1 MIILDFYRINNG
13 GGLKLMNILLDELAY
28 NSTIILL
35 IDKRIK
41 NFSNKNKF
49 KYIYVQNEFDR
60 NIFFFKNRKY
70 ISKLFSFGNVPSL
83 IKIKGVTYVY
93 FHQMLYLNKL
103 FFNNK
108 FNKYNILFKIIK
120 YFSKNVNFWIFQTN
134 ITKELFINQ
143 LNNKV
148 PPNTLLLPFFET
160 PIIEKNIILKEKNT
174 FFYPTSNSNHKNNS
188 LLINVFIEFYI
199 INKIGKLFLTLK
211 EEDFLNKDLR
221 EKVSKNLIPIYFIGK
236 LNQSEMHKYYLNSD
250 FVIHPSSTES
260 FGIVLIESYMMG
272 CKLIAPQLAYVNE
285 VIIPSISYEENTF
298 DNIYNSLLNATNNI
312 VNKPILL
319 IENKLSSLLKLIQ

>member
-1 MIILDFYRINNG
+1 MIVLDFYRINNG
-13 GGLKLMNILLDELAY
+13 GGLILMNILLDKLEY

-49 KYIYVQNEFDR
+49 KHIYILNEFQR
-60 NIFFFKNRKY
+60 NIFLLKNRKY
-70 ISKLFSFGNVPSL
+70 ILKLFSFGNVPPL
-83 IKIKGVTYVY
+83 IKIKGETYVY

-103 FFNNK
+103 LFNNK
-108 FNKYNILFKIIK
+108 LNKYNILFKIIK

-134 ITKELFINQ
+134 NTKELFVNQ
-143 LNNKV
+143 FKNKV
-148 PPNTLLLPFFET
+148 LPNTLLLPYFENSF
-160 PIIEKNIILKEKNT
+160 IVKNINLKEKNT

-199 INKIGKLFLTLK
+199 INKLGKLFLTLK
-211 EEDFLNKDLR
+211 EEDFLNRDLR
-221 EKVSKNLIPIYFIGK
+221 DKISENLIPIYFLGK
-236 LNQSEMHKYYLNSD
+236 LDESEMHKYYLKSE

-272 CKLIAPQLAYVNE
+272 CKLIAPQLAYVDE
-285 VIIPSISYEENTF
+285 VIIPSISYKENTF
-298 DNIYNSLLNATNNI
+298 DNIYNSNT
-312 VNKPILL
+312 
-319 IENKLSSLLKLIQ
+319 SLKR

>member
-1 MIILDFYRINNG
+1 
-13 GGLKLMNILLDELAY
+13 MNILINELPF
-28 NSTIILL
+28 NESIILL

-41 NFSNKNKF
+41 NFSNINNF
-49 KYIYVQNEFDR
+49 KHIYINNEFQR
-60 NIFFFKNRKY
+60 NIFLLANRKY
-70 ISKLFSFGNVPSL
+70 ILKLFSFGNVPPL
-83 IKIKGVTYVY
+83 IKIKGDTYVY

-103 FFNNK
+103 VFNNK

-120 YFSKNVNFWIFQTN
+120 YYSKNVNFWIFQTYN
-134 ITKELFINQ
+134 TKELFINQ

-148 PPNTLLLPFFET
+148 VPNTLLLPFFENT
-160 PIIEKNIILKEKNT
+160 FKVKNNNIKEKNT

-211 EEDFLNKDLR
+211 EDDFLNKDLR

-236 LNQSEMHKYYLNSD
+236 LDQSEMHKYYLNSE